1 MTHRIA
7 EITAP
12 EVASRLAA
20 GAVAILPMG
29 SLETHGPAL
38 PMGDYLVAEEIAARI
53 AAAAAA
59 LGADAL
65 VAPAI
70 PFGGEDFFAGV
81 AGRHHPVHPD
91 AHRRH
96 RRRRPRPSSAPAR
109 ARILIVNG
117 HAGTIG
123 PAEAAARAARHR
135 HGVIIPALHLWREAG
150 KLHAELGGARRDLR
164 PWRRPGGLG
173 DDAPAPRSLPPR
185 GGAPARG
192 DRPLPR
198 PAADRLRRHPQP
210 WRGFR
215 RADVGRGSRAR
226 RRRRPRPARRQSR
239 RMAAPSPTAW
249 SPPVPRCACSCA
261 TTRREAC
268 TRHATARFR

>member
-1 MTHRIA
+1 MTQRIA
-7 EITAP
+7 ELTAP

-53 AAAAAA
+53 AAQALA

-81 AGRHHPVHPD
+81 AGGITLSIPTLTAVIEEMAEAFIRTGT
-91 AHRRH
+91 R
-96 RRRRPRPSSAPAR
+96 
-109 ARILIVNG
+109 RILVVNG
-117 HAGTIG
+117 HAGTIA

-150 KLHAELGGARRDLR
+150 RLHAELGGAPETFGHGGDPVASVTMHLR
-164 PWRRPGGLG
+164 PDLC
-173 DDAPAPRSLPPR
+173 
-185 GGAPARG
+185 
-192 DRPLPR
+192 R
-198 PAADRLRRHPQP
+198 PAAARPRAPTGPYLGLPPTGFGAVRSHGVDFAVPMWVEEVAPGGVAAPDPRAASAAHGKAIADRLI
-210 WRGFR
+210 
-215 RADVGRGSRAR
+215 
-226 RRRRPRPARRQSR
+226 
-239 RMAAPSPTAW
+239 AAGAAMCAQLRDTA
-249 SPPVPRCACSCA
+249 P
-261 TTRREAC
+261 
-268 TRHATARFR
+268 